1 MKITNIVGKGV
12 LYGDRMKIVIP
23 TEDKKGLVG
32 VVAEHFGRCNT
43 YTFLDEGGKI
53 LEIINNTSEHMGGL
67 GLPPELMK
75 KHGANILLC
84 RGLGPRAL
92 ELCKQL
98 GIDVYVCQAKTVKE
112 IFEIWRSKRIKKANF
127 EDVCEE
133 HRI

>member
-1 MKITNIVGKGV
+1 
-12 LYGDRMKIVIP
+12 MKIVIP
-23 TEDKKGLVG
+23 TNGKRGLDDT
-32 VVAEHFGRCNT
+32 VAEHFGRCNT
-43 YTFLDEGGKI
+43 YTFLDEKGNVA
-53 LEIINNTSEHMGGL
+53 EIIDNTSEHMGGS

-84 RGLGPRAL
+84 KGLGPRAL
-92 ELCKQL
+92 NLCKQL

-112 IFEIWRSKRIKKANF
+112 IFEIWKTKKIKKANF